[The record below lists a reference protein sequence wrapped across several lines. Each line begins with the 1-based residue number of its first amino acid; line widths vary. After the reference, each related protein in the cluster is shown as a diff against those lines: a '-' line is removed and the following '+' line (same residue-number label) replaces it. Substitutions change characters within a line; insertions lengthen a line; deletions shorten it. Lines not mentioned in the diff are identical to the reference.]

1 MNLASL
7 PVAELEAAEA
17 AIWYDD
23 QRRGLGDEFIEEL
36 RQAFSHI
43 ESAPRSF
50 QPLRLYAGGYDIRS
64 CLIKRFPYV
73 VIFRCRTEEV
83 LIVAVSH
90 VRRKPLY
97 WLERLA

>member
-1 MNLASL
+1 MNLAYL
-7 PVAELEAAEA
+7 PLAELEAAEA

-23 QRRGLGDEFIEEL
+23 QRRGLGDEFIDEL
-36 RQAFSHI
+36 QQAFNRI
-43 ESAPRSF
+43 ESAPESF
-50 QPLRLYAGGYDIRS
+50 PPLEYYVGAHDVRR
-64 CLIKRFPYV
+64 CLVKRFPYV